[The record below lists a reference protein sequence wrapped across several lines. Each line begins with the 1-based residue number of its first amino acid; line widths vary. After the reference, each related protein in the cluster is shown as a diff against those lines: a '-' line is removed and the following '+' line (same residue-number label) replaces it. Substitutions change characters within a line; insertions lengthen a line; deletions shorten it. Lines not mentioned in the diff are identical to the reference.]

1 MIIELGTVSEMTQNI
16 EPLGKPDEIFHVFE
30 V

>member
-16 EPLGKPDEIFHVFE
+16 EPFGSADFGAHQFHV
-30 V
+30 